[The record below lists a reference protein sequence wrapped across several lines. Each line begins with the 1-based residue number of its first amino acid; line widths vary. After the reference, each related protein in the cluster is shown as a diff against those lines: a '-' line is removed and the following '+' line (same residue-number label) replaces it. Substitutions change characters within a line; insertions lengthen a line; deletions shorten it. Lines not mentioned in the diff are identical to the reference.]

1 MVHIMKDN
9 GTMIKQME
17 KEYFMHQMA
26 LNTKEILQ
34 TINFMDME
42 NLFLEIINKYIKDI
56 FKTINIMDMEF

>member
-26 LNTKEILQ
+26 LNTKEILR

-42 NLFLEIINKYIKDI
+42 NLFLEITNKYIKDI